1 MRSIP
6 RPHQAPPDT
15 HLIALPGATESPT
28 PRSPPLTPPP
38 TTPLTARLSPVPTLC
53 VLQSLMS
60 LFPQFPASNSAKH
73 TRRPYDGTRVAAPHT
88 LLARQAHDTGGASA
102 AHTARAAGTRHW
114 RSIRRTPAARRD
126 NPATPP
132 PAASTQP
139 PLHPPHQP
147 SHPTPLIRFAEFDV
161 AFPSISGI
169 KLCKTHTPPAKRTRH
184 PQNAHVI
191 RKTHSPSAERAR
203 CWRDT
208 TRPPVASAPHRAGQ
222 PLPRGRAPPARSQIT
237 ETFLITPTYWGLHNL
252 KVMLY

>member
-102 AHTARAAGTRHW
+102 TPPLRAAT
-114 RSIRRTPAARRD
+114 
-126 NPATPP
+126 
-132 PAASTQP
+132 TQP

-184 PQNAHVI
+184 PQNTHAT
-191 RKTHSPSAERAR
+191 RKTHTSSAKRIRHLQNARGAGATQQGRQSPRRHTEPVNPSLAAE
-203 CWRDT
+203 
-208 TRPPVASAPHRAGQ
+208 P
-222 PLPRGRAPPARSQIT
+222 PPARSQIT
-237 ETFLITPTYWGLHNL
+237 ETFLIIPTYCGLQYL

>member
-28 PRSPPLTPPP
+28 PRSPSLPPPP

-102 AHTARAAGTRHW
+102 APPLRAAT
-114 RSIRRTPAARRD
+114 
-126 NPATPP
+126 
-132 PAASTQP
+132 TQP

-184 PQNAHVI
+184 PQNAFAICRTRAVLARHNKAAS
-191 RKTHSPSAERAR
+191 RLGATPSRSTPPSRQSPLLPAAR
-203 CWRDT
+203 
-208 TRPPVASAPHRAGQ
+208 
-222 PLPRGRAPPARSQIT
+222 
-237 ETFLITPTYWGLHNL
+237 
-252 KVMLY
+252 

>member
-102 AHTARAAGTRHW
+102 APPLRAAT
-114 RSIRRTPAARRD
+114 
-126 NPATPP
+126 
-132 PAASTQP
+132 TQP

-222 PLPRGRAPPARSQIT
+222 PLPRGRAPACPQPDNGNLFNNPHLLWLAVFKGSAILMSRSYGSEARRS
-237 ETFLITPTYWGLHNL
+237 
-252 KVMLY
+252 